1 METISASGLCR
12 YTRQPTIHNQYQ
24 ALNVSYQ
31 ERQERDKRH
40 MLKAIRQW
48 HQNLLHE
55 TWGLPEH
62 EPGKHPPVAAHGQ
75 RLAQPHLAQRRLT
88 SRPNPSFQEQLEREK
103 AHEPQVLAEWQRRI
117 GDLFERRT
125 PFEQ

>member
-1 METISASGLCR
+1 
-12 YTRQPTIHNQYQ
+12 
-24 ALNVSYQ
+24 
-31 ERQERDKRH
+31 

-48 HQNLLHE
+48 HRNLLHE

-75 RLAQPHLAQRRLT
+75 RLAHPHLAQPHLAQRHLT
-88 SRPNPSFQEQLEREK
+88 SPQNPSFQEQLEREM
-103 AHEPQVLAEWQRRI
+103 AREPQVLTEWQRRI

-125 PFEQ
+125 PSE

>member
-1 METISASGLCR
+1 MTSVQHCVLSIKGDKKEAS
-12 YTRQPTIHNQYQ
+12 
-24 ALNVSYQ
+24 
-31 ERQERDKRH
+31 EH

-62 EPGKHPPVAAHGQ
+62 EPGNHPPVAVHGQ
-75 RLAQPHLAQRRLT
+75 RLAQSHLAQRRLT
-88 SRPNPSFQEQLEREK
+88 SRQNPSFQEQLEREM
-103 AHEPQVLAEWQRRI
+103 AHEPQVLTEWQRCI

-125 PFEQ
+125 PSEQ